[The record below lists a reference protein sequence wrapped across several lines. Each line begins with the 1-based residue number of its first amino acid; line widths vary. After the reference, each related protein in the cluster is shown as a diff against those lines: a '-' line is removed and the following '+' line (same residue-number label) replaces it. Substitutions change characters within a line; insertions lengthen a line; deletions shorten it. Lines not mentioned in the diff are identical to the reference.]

1 MFYGRCILY
10 DGLDNLY
17 SEEWDMVDWF
27 SLSWIFGMI
36 AIIIWIIVAAKIE
49 GDRMNADNDRR
60 NADKKNKR

>member
-1 MFYGRCILY
+1 
-10 DGLDNLY
+10 
-17 SEEWDMVDWF
+17 MVDWF

-36 AIIIWIIVAAKIE
+36 AIIIWIIIAAKIE